1 MSENFGKGLRLEHS
15 YPIYNPHF
23 FEGEWQ
29 DLLNQYLG
37 VEPFM
42 GFSIAFRIMIA
53 VTKVNIDHITINR
66 IQTFFADSKNGMDHI
81 PTKVQT

>member
-1 MSENFGKGLRLEHS
+1 
-15 YPIYNPHF
+15 
-23 FEGEWQ
+23 
-29 DLLNQYLG
+29 
-37 VEPFM
+37 M

-66 IQTFFADSKNGMDHI
+66 IQTFFADSKKGMDHI